1 MSEEQG
7 SLCKS
12 FNPDPDVS
20 RGGPIWGRL
29 CFSQLFTNLICGD
42 LWYSCDA
49 NLKIYR
55 VYVETTNKWL
65 SHIGMYAM
73 RDIEAGEEL
82 SYDYNYGM
90 HNHEVDKGVGGE
102 QQSQTFSDDQGNDST
117 HIKCYCGA
125 HNCRKWLWRP
135 PVTDTDSEDE

>member
-1 MSEEQG
+1 
-7 SLCKS
+7 
-12 FNPDPDVS
+12 
-20 RGGPIWGRL
+20 
-29 CFSQLFTNLICGD
+29 
-42 LWYSCDA
+42 
-49 NLKIYR
+49 
-55 VYVETTNKWL
+55 
-65 SHIGMYAM
+65 MYAM

-90 HNHEVDKGVGGE
+90 HNHEVDKGVSGE

-135 PVTDTDSEDE
+135 PVTDTDSEDEWGSRSRRLLTAAWSVVQDAAL